1 MPSASSYNPDR
12 LIMQSL
18 QDHLAQRDARKP
30 FFLGQWYGTLALDEL
45 NAVTDLAK
53 ECVSGKPQESALQE
67 MVEVALALYV
77 AETGKAYAKIT
88 TATMADL
95 LNTMAMQGSLERL
108 RRQGLM
114 EVKHM
119 SICPDAQPQIIITQK
134 GHKVGA
140 DMLRGRH

>member
-1 MPSASSYNPDR
+1 MSPASSYNPDG
-12 LIMQSL
+12 LIRQSL
-18 QDHLAQRDARKP
+18 QNHLAQRDARKP

-67 MVEVALALYV
+67 MVEVALALYL

-88 TATMADL
+88 PHTMDEL
-95 LNTMAMQGSLERL
+95 LNTMALQGSLERL

-114 EVKHM
+114 EVKNM
-119 SICPDAQPQIIITQK
+119 SICPDAQPRITLTQK
-134 GHKVGA
+134 GHKGGA
-140 DMLRGRH
+140 EMRRGRH